1 MAESGSRAKRP
12 ASDVPST
19 PRSFEALEEQLRELR
34 RSLGMEDGPAQVRS
48 RPVPAAVQAPVA
60 LVPQPVLDPVLDP
73 ELDPELDPVLDAE
86 PVPEL
91 EPEPEPEL
99 EPEPE
104 PEPEL
109 IWEQAQQVSSSGP
122 ATLPAAGR
130 RGLGAD
136 LFLLAGAWAGLIL
149 LVVFVLDRAS

>member
-73 ELDPELDPVLDAE
+73 ELDSELDPVLDAE
-86 PVPEL
+86 PV
-91 EPEPEPEL
+91 PEL